1 MQSDVRSSAYFPRL
15 RACSTLNG
23 PFQDLAGV
31 FHSPQ
36 TSDEDAFGCG

>member
-1 MQSDVRSSAYFPRL
+1 MRSDVRSSPCSPGL
-15 RACSTLNG
+15 RACSMLNG

-31 FHSPQ
+31 FHRLV